1 MRMYKIKKYY
11 LVICHTLKKLLTY
24 AKKLYFNKDVFKQ
37 EELDIKTLRIQN
49 KHFAENYTRLK
60 NQLIEQKDE
69 VELMSANEKA
79 NAATLSLINR
89 SWEQV
94 CSPN

>member
-1 MRMYKIKKYY
+1 MF
-11 LVICHTLKKLLTY
+11 TLKKTFNLHH
-24 AKKLYFNKDVFKQ
+24 KVYFNKDIFTQ

-49 KHFAENYTRLK
+49 KHFASNYQLLK
-60 NQLIEQKDE
+60 NNIVNLEDE
-69 VELMSANEKA
+69 VELMKANEKA

-94 CSPN
+94 CSTNYYT